1 MERQVELGDWRLE
14 TRDWRFFQSLVSSL
28 VMRMEAE
35 PELITIVEGPPP
47 EFKAADEV
55 WMYSLLEASRPYLI
69 SLCQVRS
76 LKGQVLMER
85 CQRAWS
91 SQRPIRLDFPTLSG
105 LRKQLEI
112 VAARHDKL
120 PEGDLLNLWVRHQP
134 QDIADNALDRPDED
148 GT

>member
-1 MERQVELGDWRLE
+1 MTPD
-14 TRDWRFFQSLVSSL
+14 
-28 VMRMEAE
+28 

-47 EFKAADEV
+47 EFKTVDEA
-55 WMYSLLEASRPYLI
+55 WMYSLLESARPYFI

-76 LKGQVLMER
+76 FKGQVLMER

-91 SQRPIRLDFPTLSG
+91 SQRPIRLDFPTMSG

-112 VAARHDKL
+112 VAARYEQL

-134 QDIADNALDRPDED
+134 QDIEDNMPRRED
-148 GT
+148 GDTE